1 MKQSLP
7 VVWTVAGTDPTSG
20 AGIQA
25 DLQVMNRLGVHGCS
39 VITAVIAQHTR
50 GVQMIEFPTEH
61 IIHAQLDALA
71 EDMPPAAVKI
81 GMLGNLPTA
90 QAVYETVSGIQAFT
104 VYDPVQSSSGGTSL
118 LTADAEK
125 WITRHLLPHI
135 NLLTPNIPEAESITG
150 NSIRTPND
158 VEQTAKQLLKTGVS
172 AVVLKGG
179 HRNHLYCRDFFTDG
193 STDCWLTSPRIHT
206 DSTHGTGCVFSSAVA
221 ACMALGYT
229 LPDAVILAK
238 AYINQ
243 GMHRA
248 IALGHGKGPLR
259 LNGWPVDP
267 ENLPW
272 LTEHADQGESRM
284 AFPDC
289 GNEELGLYPLVDS
302 LDWLKKLL
310 PMGIQTIQLRIK
322 DGDTATVES
331 VIDEAVQLARKYQ
344 ARLFIN
350 DYWKLAIKTGAYGVH
365 LGQEDLVTA
374 DLTAIQ
380 EAGLRL
386 GTSVHS
392 YRELAGVAAFLPSY
406 IAIGTV
412 YPTPSKPGLAQ
423 PLGVEG
429 FRRLCRLSPVPVVA
443 IGGIHLDN
451 AEPVL
456 AAGANGIAVI
466 SAIRNE
472 PRLEEALPH
481 WQALFH
487 ADISAPNS
495 STTS

>member
-1 MKQSLP
+1 
-7 VVWTVAGTDPTSG
+7 
-20 AGIQA
+20 
-25 DLQVMNRLGVHGCS
+25 
-39 VITAVIAQHTR
+39 
-50 GVQMIEFPTEH
+50 
-61 IIHAQLDALA
+61 
-71 EDMPPAAVKI
+71 
-81 GMLGNLPTA
+81 
-90 QAVYETVSGIQAFT
+90 
-104 VYDPVQSSSGGTSL
+104 
-118 LTADAEK
+118 
-125 WITRHLLPHI
+125 
-135 NLLTPNIPEAESITG
+135 
-150 NSIRTPND
+150 
-158 VEQTAKQLLKTGVS
+158 
-172 AVVLKGG
+172 
-179 HRNHLYCRDFFTDG
+179 
-193 STDCWLTSPRIHT
+193 
-206 DSTHGTGCVFSSAVA
+206 
-221 ACMALGYT
+221 MALGYT

-380 EAGLRL
+380 EAGLRPGWRPFCL
-386 GTSVHS
+386 LILLSVRSIPPRQNPAWHS
-392 YRELAGVAAFLPSY
+392 HWAWKDSAVCADSVPYRL
-406 IAIGTV
+406 
-412 YPTPSKPGLAQ
+412 
-423 PLGVEG
+423 
-429 FRRLCRLSPVPVVA
+429 
-443 IGGIHLDN
+443 
-451 AEPVL
+451 
-456 AAGANGIAVI
+456 
-466 SAIRNE
+466 
-472 PRLEEALPH
+472 
-481 WQALFH
+481 
-487 ADISAPNS
+487 
-495 STTS
+495 